1 MPFRRCMYSHERKI
15 EIHPYVARRY
25 KGPGQGRIFLHL
37 RSFVSEKPVWVSF
50 VASCYI
56 FFLSWTFL
64 HVVEFCRTD
73 LLYVRTLVHVNIVPQ
88 KQKYWWKCLKHVAYI
103 LTLLIGLVVPVWK
116 TCLKPL
122 SKMSWKADGS
132 VFALNV
138 SMSLCSGLFFYLF
151 FTMFYIG
158 HIFHVA
164 W

>member
-25 KGPGQGRIFLHL
+25 KGPGQGRIFLQL

-73 LLYVRTLVHVNIVPQ
+73 LLYVHTLVHVSIVPQ
-88 KQKYWWKCLKHVAYI
+88 KQKYWWKYLKHVAYI
-103 LTLLIGLVVPVWK
+103 LKLLIGLVVPVWK
-116 TCLKPL
+116 TCLKPV
-122 SKMSWKADGS
+122 SKMSWRLTARCLLSTAVCHYVVDYS
-132 VFALNV
+132 FHCF
-138 SMSLCSGLFFYLF
+138 SQCFISGIFF
-151 FTMFYIG
+151 M
-158 HIFHVA
+158 
-164 W
+164 